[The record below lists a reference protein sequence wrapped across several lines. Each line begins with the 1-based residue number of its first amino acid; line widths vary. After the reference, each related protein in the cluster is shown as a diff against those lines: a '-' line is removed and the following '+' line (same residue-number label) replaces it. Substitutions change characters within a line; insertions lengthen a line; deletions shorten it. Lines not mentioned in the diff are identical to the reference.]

1 MAQPRSVRL
10 DGLPPPDYYAPRCRI
25 EVEGKELAPE
35 IVADILSVGVTL
47 QLDGL
52 AQFNLTVN
60 NWDSSR
66 FTFKYSDT
74 NTFDVGNRLHVEL
87 GYADRMTSLVRG
99 VITTMTPRFPEAGSP
114 TIGISGL
121 DGMVL
126 LRDRKPGAKEQKKW
140 VDKRDSQIAKDIAR
154 RAKLA
159 AHVDESPL
167 VPGQVIQKDQD
178 DARFLL
184 DRAKRIDFDCY
195 VGFEGT
201 GAQRRDTLFFV
212 RRRDGRDA
220 STIRELHFEW
230 GRNLISFNPQLTIA
244 RQVSKVTV
252 RGWNTSEME
261 PIVATA
267 THADLPGKKGR
278 GKSGPQIAAERLGDK
293 EDHVVD
299 AYVAD
304 RAEALSLAR
313 SLLTQRAHEFITG
326 SLSVMGNPEIR
337 PGDNVVL
344 HRLGMRFDGA
354 YHVKQV
360 EHTYGAGGFLTS
372 LQVNRLYDGGVA

>member
-1 MAQPRSVRL
+1 MRPASVRL

-35 IVADILSVGVTL
+35 IIADILSVGVTM

-66 FTFKYSDT
+66 FAFKYSDAP
-74 NTFDVGNRLHVEL
+74 TFDVGNRLHVEL
-87 GYADRMTSLVRG
+87 GYADRLTSMVRG
-99 VITTMTPRFPEAGSP
+99 VITTLTPRFPESGSP

-140 VDKRDSQIAKDIAR
+140 VNKRDSEIAKDIAR

-159 AHVDESPL
+159 CHADESPDIH
-167 VPGQVIQKDQD
+167 PQVIQQDQD
-178 DARFLL
+178 DARFII

-201 GAQRRDTLFFV
+201 GKDRRDTLFFV

-220 STIRELHFEW
+220 STLRMFDFEW
-230 GRNLISFNPQLTIA
+230 GRNLVSFNPQLTIA

-267 THADLPGKKGR
+267 THRDLPGKRGR
-278 GKSGPQIAAERLGDK
+278 GKSGPQIAEERLGDK

-304 RAEALSLAR
+304 RAEAMALAK
-313 SLLTQRAHEFITG
+313 SLLTQRANEFISG

-337 PGDNVVL
+337 PGDNVML
-344 HRLGMRFDGA
+344 SRLGTRFDGA
-354 YHVKQV
+354 YHITQV
-360 EHTYGAGGFLTS
+360 EHTFGAGGYMTQ
-372 LQVNRLYDGGVA
+372 LQVNRLYDGGLA